1 MPCLEAGL
9 RFELP
14 RVNCTNND
22 LSFRS
27 TVYLI
32 QHHIIYLF
40 PQRIRKC
47 LTRHSCRFSKNKKKK
62 QKKKQII
69 ENSTTTLEFGSSI
82 EKMSQKIHK
91 NYNNTNPLKKH
102 INKWKK

>member
-1 MPCLEAGL
+1 M
-9 RFELP
+9 F
-14 RVNCTNND
+14 NS
-22 LSFRS
+22 SFMS
-27 TVYLI
+27 FLKK
-32 QHHIIYLF
+32 Q
-40 PQRIRKC
+40 
-47 LTRHSCRFSKNKKKK
+47 KNKT
-62 QKKKQII
+62 KKKQII